1 MNLHDVNHVEK
12 YKPRH
17 NQCDFICLG
26 RINRSCVKCCSR
38 CYKTRDKFL
47 FGRLHSRKDNR
58 IVVTSIGI
66 FLTSSLKRKFHDCI
80 KKKMWYYP
88 QKTKMTQTLTTI
100 GHRTAFNNEQSPYR
114 IVSYK
119 RPR

>member
-1 MNLHDVNHVEK
+1 MPN
-12 YKPRH
+12 
-17 NQCDFICLG
+17 
-26 RINRSCVKCCSR
+26 
-38 CYKTRDKFL
+38 
-47 FGRLHSRKDNR
+47 
-58 IVVTSIGI
+58 
-66 FLTSSLKRKFHDCI
+66 I
-80 KKKMWYYP
+80 KKKMWYDCQLDNYP